1 MTMNETMKKDETS
14 VTEPI
19 LTRIPLDKIEIV
31 ENVRKHELCCESP
44 SLPLSSSDTE
54 DRDGL
59 SFSNSPHKISPL
71 HITRNPSV
79 LPAGHDADEFS
90 SRNALF
96 SRRDGAELLG
106 VSAVMHWPHNHTITA
121 AAPTNRLTK
130 PGPFQASPRVL
141 VAEQPTRTAAAQ
153 IDRKSDAC
161 GRA

>member
-1 MTMNETMKKDETS
+1 MNEIKAQDAVAVQDVFMGN
-14 VTEPI
+14 
-19 LTRIPLDKIEIV
+19 IPVDKIEVV
-31 ENVRKHELCCESP
+31 ENMRKHKLCCESP
-44 SLPLSSSDTE
+44 SLPLSSSEAE

-106 VSAVMHWPHNHTITA
+106 ISAVMHWPHNHTITA

-130 PGPFQASPRVL
+130 PGPFRASPRVL